1 MRSPTAPGTA
11 ARAGRTDQVPP
22 AAVQGGSRANS
33 NRHPGGLWRSAPE
46 NRFAIVICVSG
57 TLIAPEL
64 HKSHGPATILAGVS
78 VTVAPGDVLGVVGPN
93 GAGKSTL
100 LRLLAGLDRPDRGS
114 VRLTA
119 GSAGYLP
126 QEPDRARGERLQD
139 YLARRTGV
147 AAAAERVE
155 TTTHDLARHAPG
167 ADESYAEALEA
178 WLALGG
184 ADLDQRAESVLRD
197 LGLDPALLDLETTAL
212 SGGQAA
218 RAALAAILLSRFD
231 VLLLD

>member
-22 AAVQGGSRANS
+22 AAVQGCSRANS

-57 TLIAPEL
+57 TLIAREL
-64 HKSHGPATILAGVS
+64 HKSHGAATILAGVS

-119 GSAGYLP
+119 GTAGYLP
-126 QEPDRARGERLQD
+126 QEPDRAPGERLQD

-147 AAAAERVE
+147 AAA
-155 TTTHDLARHAPG
+155 HARAQG
-167 ADESYAEALEA
+167 A
-178 WLALGG
+178 
-184 ADLDQRAESVLRD
+184 
-197 LGLDPALLDLETTAL
+197 T
-212 SGGQAA
+212 
-218 RAALAAILLSRFD
+218 AALAAGPPRAPGAHPHPVD
-231 VLLLD
+231 AW

>member
-22 AAVQGGSRANS
+22 AAVQGCSRANS

-57 TLIAPEL
+57 TLIAREL
-64 HKSHGPATILAGVS
+64 HKSHGAATILAGVS

-100 LRLLAGLDRPDRGS
+100 LRLLAGLDKPDRGT

-119 GSAGYLP
+119 GAAGYLP
-126 QEPDRARGERLQD
+126 QEPDRAPGERVED
-139 YLARRTGV
+139 YLARRTGIAAADARV
-147 AAAAERVE
+147 HAATDAMAAHERGAAAAYE
-155 TTTHDLARHAPG
+155 HAF
-167 ADESYAEALEA
+167 EA

-184 ADLDQRAESVLRD
+184 ADLEQRAETVLRD
-197 LGLDPALLDLETTAL
+197 LGLDPELLGLETAEL

-218 RAALAAILLSRFD
+218 
-231 VLLLD
+231 